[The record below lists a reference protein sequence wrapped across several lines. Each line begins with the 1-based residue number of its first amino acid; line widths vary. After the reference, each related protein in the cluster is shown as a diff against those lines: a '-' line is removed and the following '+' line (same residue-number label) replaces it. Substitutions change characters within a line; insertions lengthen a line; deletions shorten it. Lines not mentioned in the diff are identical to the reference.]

1 MAYEYGSESKRLELP
16 NPYQLQN
23 RLLWLCGALLV
34 IAGVV
39 SLLWARRAIEQS
51 ELRLAGAP
59 LLAGL
64 LLLGAGLAAAATAAT
79 RLRFFFGRGRPASLA
94 PDIAPGATGGS
105 AAATAIKEMLR
116 QGGLTYP
123 EPQGAIEGLLYHWA
137 PTLITAPR
145 EVQALA
151 RRYMFNLAAIAAT
164 LLSFAFSW
172 FVFGNVVTRPWI
184 GILYFVFGAVFL
196 LRPVL
201 TQHKARV
208 TTASLVGLVAVAIL
222 GPVLIGLVA
231 PKLPPLGAFSLDTQ
245 TFVMLGT
252 ALVACALAM
261 AAILAQVDA
270 APQTRASVEQQRLS
284 MNAPPSTLMDELDRV
299 MQASWTERIPNRRYA
314 RIEPVTTAATP
325 AGNFAGELFEESQ
338 PMPISGTKAPTVAA
352 ALAAPRD
359 RALLLLD
366 LYATLLVLVAI
377 GMTLLFVRG
386 FDATA
391 PWQQNRFSLVGTS
404 AILALVAAFCFN
416 ASARLWGRF
425 NFESILTWVEM
436 VGSWQTSRIGT
447 GNNFSSRMNTE
458 NNIVRTEAMTLRV
471 WRARIESVVFGKDDA
486 RQVTAMFST
495 EQEAKALSEQL
506 MQFARSQSVLVAP
519 FSGED
524 EQRIAALNAGER
536 AMDAGAPHA
545 AAAAQL
551 HRELQTA
558 AAHQSVGFVGSA
570 AVAPG
575 AVAAGS
581 AALPARKRFCSACGT
596 EATAGAKFCANCA
609 APLAPPA

>member
-1 MAYEYGSESKRLELP
+1 MSYEYGSESKRLELP
-16 NPYQLQN
+16 NPYRLQN
-23 RLLWLCGALLV
+23 RLLWLCAALLLA
-34 IAGVV
+34 AGVV
-39 SLLWARRAIEQS
+39 SLLWARDAMATS
-51 ELRLAGAP
+51 DLRLAAAP
-59 LLAGL
+59 LVAGL
-64 LLLGAGLAAAATAAT
+64 FLLGAGLVAAATAAT

-94 PDIAPGATGGS
+94 PEIPQGANGES
-105 AAATAIKEMLR
+105 PAATAIKEILR

-164 LLSFAFSW
+164 LVSFLFSW
-172 FVFGNVVTRPWI
+172 FVFGNAVTQPWI

-196 LRPVL
+196 LRPML
-201 TQHKARV
+201 SQNKARV
-208 TTASLVGLVAVAIL
+208 TTASLVALVAAAIL
-222 GPVLIGLVA
+222 GPVAIGLVA
-231 PKLPPLGAFSLDTQ
+231 LKLPSLGAFTLGAQ

-261 AAILAQVDA
+261 VAILAQVDP
-270 APQTRASVEQQRLS
+270 APQTRASVEQHRLS
-284 MNAPPSTLMDELDRV
+284 MNAPPSTLMTELDRL
-299 MQASWTERIPNRRYA
+299 MQSSWTERIPNRRYA

-338 PMPISGTKAPTVAA
+338 PMPTSGTEAPTVTAA
-352 ALAAPRD
+352 FAAPRH
-359 RALLLLD
+359 RALLVID
-366 LYATLLVLVAI
+366 LYATVLVLVAI
-377 GMTLLFVRG
+377 GMTLLFVRH

-391 PWQQNRFSLVGTS
+391 PWQENRFSLVGTS
-404 AILALVAAFCFN
+404 AILAFVAAFCFQ

-425 NFESILTWVEM
+425 NFESVLVWVEM

-458 NNIVRTEAMTLRV
+458 NHVVRTEAMTLRV

-495 EQEAKALSEQL
+495 EQEAKVLTEQL

-536 AMDAGAPHA
+536 AMDAGAPHG

-551 HRELQTA
+551 HRELQTV
-558 AAHQSVGFVGSA
+558 AAHA
-570 AVAPG
+570 AVGMGG
-575 AVAAGS
+575 AGAAAGS
-581 AALPARKRFCSACGT
+581 VAPASSRKRYCSACGS
-596 EATAGAKFCANCA
+596 EAQPGAKFCANCA
-609 APLAPPA
+609 APLPQTAETST